1 MKNRFTRRQFLVS
14 SGLVGL
20 ALTSPRIL
28 ANMAGNPS
36 SSPITRRIPGTN
48 ETIPAIGM
56 GTWITFNVG
65 GDTQLVEQRTR
76 VLKTFFD
83 LGGTV
88 VDGSPMYGSASDVVG
103 EALNAL
109 DAHDRIFAA
118 TKIWTG
124 DESETR
130 QAAARSQQ
138 RWGVERFDLLQVHN
152 LLGWQGHLE
161 TLKQMKS
168 DGEVR
173 YIGITTS
180 HGRRHGDFERFMERE
195 PLDFVQLTYNVLDR
209 EVEDRLLPLAEERGI
224 GVIVNRPFKGG
235 SLFRRFQSEP
245 LPEWAGEAGVSNW
258 AEFFLKYIISHP
270 AVTCAIPATSK
281 VEHMKENM
289 GALYGALPNPEQRRR
304 MANYVRSL

>member
-1 MKNRFTRRQFLVS
+1 MTDRLSRRQFLIIA
-14 SGLVGL
+14 GLAGL
-20 ALTSPRIL
+20 ALKSQFLFANTSGTS
-28 ANMAGNPS
+28 A
-36 SSPITRRIPGTN
+36 SSPITRRIPGTD
-48 ETIPAIGM
+48 EVIPAIGM

-65 GDTQLVEQRTR
+65 GDTKLVEQRTE
-76 VLKTFFD
+76 VLRTFFD

-103 EALNAL
+103 EALEAL
-109 DAHDRIFAA
+109 GARDRVFAA

-130 QAAARSQQ
+130 EQAEQSRR

-161 TLKQMKS
+161 TLKAMKAN
-168 DGEVR
+168 GEVR

-180 HGRRHGDFERFMERE
+180 HGRRHREFERIMESE
-195 PLDFVQLTYNVLDR
+195 TLDFVQLTYNLLDR
-209 EVEDRLLPLAEERGI
+209 EVEDRLLPLARERGI
-224 GVIVNRPFKGG
+224 AVIVNRPFQGG
-235 SLFRRFQSEP
+235 SLFRRFQSKP
-245 LPEWAGEAGVSNW
+245 LPGWAGEAGVGNW

-281 VEHMKENM
+281 VEHMKDNM
-289 GALYGALPNPEQRRR
+289 GALYGALPNAEQRQR
-304 MANYVRSL
+304 MADYVRSL